1 MKNKNTHKYLG
12 SFLGTTMF
20 ISPLISISC
29 IAYENLDLE
38 VRKLNV
44 NISNETKLKYTV
56 DEFIKQDYKKLISFS
71 NIDYSKYEASIFGI
85 KKSSETSIDL
95 FIELKSKRTNKTVVK
110 KIQID
115 GFKSKA
121 NLYDEQLIKE
131 INNEINKLK
140 LPHFNKDKNKTFV
153 KDVDFSD
160 FTFEG
165 FDKQKYLLNLN
176 LDKSKA
182 DKGILKLTV
191 FLTLRSNT
199 KIKSLVKT
207 FEITGF
213 KTNANSEGKEYFEG
227 LEPDEGLEKIPYPIS
242 ENELKANHATP
253 ITVNYVVD
261 GDTFLDSKGKKYR
274 FNGIDT
280 PESFKKDT
288 QTGHFNPTTGMQKEY
303 ATYAAKF
310 TEYYALNGLL
320 STYSKYKF
328 RPTQIYAVP
337 QKTKNGQTN
346 ISDHYGRIVA
356 IIYYR
361 DEFGRYHCLNEKLIL
376 EGKARKNYISLSK
389 GSKYY
394 TENKAYYNL
403 LEKAQEKSKKLKK
416 GI

>member
-121 NLYDEQLIKE
+121 NLHDEQLIKE

-140 LPHFNKDKNKTFV
+140 LLHFNKDKNKTFV
-153 KDVDFSD
+153 KEVDLSD

-213 KTNANSEGKEYFEG
+213 KTNTNSEDKEYFEG

-242 ENELKANHATP
+242 ENELKANYATP

-274 FNGIDT
+274 FNGVDT
-280 PESFKKDT
+280 PESFKKDP
-288 QTGHFNPTTGMQKEY
+288 QTGRFNPTIGMQKEY

-361 DEFGRYHCLNEKLIL
+361 DEFGRYHCLNEKLVL

-403 LEKAQEKSKKLKK
+403 LEKAQEKSKNLKK

>member
-1 MKNKNTHKYLG
+1 
-12 SFLGTTMF
+12 MF

-44 NISNETKLKYTV
+44 NISNETKLKYTA
-56 DEFIKQDYKKLISFS
+56 DEFINQDYKKMISFS
-71 NIDYSKYEASIFGI
+71 NVDFSKYEVSILGI
-85 KKSSETSIDL
+85 KKIGETSINL
-95 FIELKSKRTNKTVVK
+95 FVELKSKRTNKTIVK

-153 KDVDFSD
+153 KDVDLSD

-227 LEPDEGLEKIPYPIS
+227 LEPDEGLEKIPYAIS
-242 ENELKANHATP
+242 ENELKANYATP
-253 ITVNYVVD
+253 ITANHVAD
-261 GDTFLDSKGKKYR
+261 GDTFYDTKGNKYR
-274 FNGIDT
+274 FNGVDT
-280 PESFKKDT
+280 PESFKKDPE
-288 QTGHFNPTTGMQKEY
+288 TGNFIPTTGMQKEY
-303 ATYAAKF
+303 ATYASKF

-320 STYSKYKF
+320 PTYSQYKL
-328 RPTQIYAVP
+328 RPTQLYAVP
-337 QKTKNGQTN
+337 QKTKNGKSN

-361 DEFGRYHCLNEKLIL
+361 DEFGRYHCLNEKLVL

-389 GSKYY
+389 SSKYY
-394 TENKAYYNL
+394 TENQEYFYL
-403 LEKAQEKSKKLKK
+403 LEAAQQKAKKLKK
-416 GI
+416 GIWSPLADYNKIFP

>member
-1 MKNKNTHKYLG
+1 
-12 SFLGTTMF
+12 MF

-44 NISNETKLKYTV
+44 NISNETKLKYTA

-85 KKSSETSIDL
+85 KKLSDTSINL
-95 FIELKSKRTNKTVVK
+95 FVELKSKRTNKTIVK

-131 INNEINKLK
+131 INNEINKLR

-153 KDVDFSD
+153 KDVDLSD

-165 FDKQKYLLNLN
+165 FDEQKYLLNLN

-213 KTNANSEGKEYFEG
+213 KINTNSEGEEYFQG

-242 ENELKANHATP
+242 ENELKVNHATP
-253 ITVNYVVD
+253 ITVNYVAD
-261 GDTFLDSKGKKYR
+261 GDTFYDSKGNKYR
-274 FNGIDT
+274 FNGVDT
-280 PESFKKDT
+280 PESFKKDP
-288 QTGHFNPTTGMQKEY
+288 QTGHFNPTTGIQKKY
-303 ATYAAKF
+303 ATLAHKF
-310 TEYYALNGLL
+310 TEYYVLNGLL
-320 STYSKYKF
+320 PSYSKYKF

-337 QKTKNGQTN
+337 QKTKNG
-346 ISDHYGRIVA
+346 IFDYYGRIVA
-356 IIYYR
+356 IIYYQ
-361 DEFGRYHCLNEKLIL
+361 DEFGRYHCLNEKLVL

-403 LEKAQEKSKKLKK
+403 LEKAQEKSKNLKK
-416 GI
+416 GIWSPLANYDEIFP

>member
-1 MKNKNTHKYLG
+1 MKNKNTHKYLV
-12 SFLGTTMF
+12 SFLGTTTF
-20 ISPLISISC
+20 LSPLISISC

-38 VRKLNV
+38 VKKLNV

-56 DEFIKQDYKKLISFS
+56 DEFINQDYKKMISFS
-71 NIDYSKYEASIFGI
+71 NVDFSKYEVSILGI
-85 KKSSETSIDL
+85 KKIGETSINL
-95 FIELKSKRTNKTVVK
+95 FIQLKSKRTNKTIVK

-140 LPHFNKDKNKTFV
+140 PPHFNKDKNKTFV
-153 KDVDFSD
+153 KDVDLSD

-191 FLTLRSNT
+191 FLTLKSNT

-213 KTNANSEGKEYFEG
+213 KTNTNSEGKQYFEG

-242 ENELKANHATP
+242 ENELKANYATP

-280 PESFKKDT
+280 PESFKKDP

-361 DEFGRYHCLNEKLIL
+361 DEFGRYHCLNEKLVL
-376 EGKARKNYISLSK
+376 EGKARKLYF
-389 GSKYY
+389 
-394 TENKAYYNL
+394 TF
-403 LEKAQEKSKKLKK
+403 
-416 GI
+416 

>member
-1 MKNKNTHKYLG
+1 
-12 SFLGTTMF
+12 MF

-44 NISNETKLKYTV
+44 NISNETKLKYTA
-56 DEFIKQDYKKLISFS
+56 DEFINQDYKKMISFS
-71 NIDYSKYEASIFGI
+71 NVDFSKYEVSILGI
-85 KKSSETSIDL
+85 KKLSETSINL
-95 FIELKSKRTNKTVVK
+95 FIELKSKRTNKTIVK
-110 KIQID
+110 KTQID

-140 LPHFNKDKNKTFV
+140 PPHFNKDKNKTFV
-153 KDVDFSD
+153 KDVDLSD

-165 FDKQKYLLNLN
+165 FDKEKYLLNLN

-191 FLTLRSNT
+191 FLTLRSNP
-199 KIKSLVKT
+199 KIKSLAKT
-207 FEITGF
+207 FEITEF
-213 KTNANSEGKEYFEG
+213 KTNTNSEGKEYFKG

-253 ITVNYVVD
+253 ITVNYVAD
-261 GDTFLDSKGKKYR
+261 GDTFYDTKGNKYR
-274 FNGIDT
+274 FNGVDT
-280 PESFKKDT
+280 PESFKKDP

-361 DEFGRYHCLNEKLIL
+361 DEFGRYHCLNEKLVL

-403 LEKAQEKSKKLKK
+403 LEKAQEKSKNLKK
-416 GI
+416 GIWSPLANYDEIYPWR